1 MRTKTLPESVK
12 SVTANGQSTSIE
24 YQPGNG
30 TRYKFILIDNTK
42 TEDGCYFV
50 ALVTLGH
57 GTCMTVMPGA
67 GYLSPG
73 YVAEKL
79 KVGHGDAVVLA
90 EIIAHLTGRTADD
103 ASVNA
108 GAS

>member
-1 MRTKTLPESVK
+1 MRTKTLPDAIK
-12 SVTANGQSTSIE
+12 SVTANGQSTTVE

-50 ALVTLGH
+50 ALVTVGH
-57 GTCMTVMPGA
+57 GTVMTVMPGA
-67 GYLSPG
+67 GYLSPV

-79 KVGHGDAVVLA
+79 KVGKADAVVLA
-90 EIIAHLTGRTADD
+90 EIIANFTGRTADD
-103 ASVNA
+103 ASVDV
-108 GAS
+108 AS